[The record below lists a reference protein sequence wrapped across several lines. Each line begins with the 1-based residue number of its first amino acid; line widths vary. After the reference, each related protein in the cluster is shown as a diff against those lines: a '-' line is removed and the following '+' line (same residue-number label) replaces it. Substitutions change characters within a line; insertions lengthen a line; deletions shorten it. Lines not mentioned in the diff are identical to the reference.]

1 MAKLLLFHLFYIYYN
16 IVFYIVNS
24 VYIIIIVF
32 IFNLQF
38 LLQLGLAYNSYCFAR
53 GKKFGIV
60 EKIYKICTNILFGLW
75 IFADIC

>member
-1 MAKLLLFHLFYIYYN
+1 MANLLLFHLFYIYYN

-38 LLQLGLAYNSYCFAR
+38 ITLQKNIE
-53 GKKFGIV
+53 IV
-60 EKIYKICTNILFGLW
+60 EKFY
-75 IFADIC
+75 